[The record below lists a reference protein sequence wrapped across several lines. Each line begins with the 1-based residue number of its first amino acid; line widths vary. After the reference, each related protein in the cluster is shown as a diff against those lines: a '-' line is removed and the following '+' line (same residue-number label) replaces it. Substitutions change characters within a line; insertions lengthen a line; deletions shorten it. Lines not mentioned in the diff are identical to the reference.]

1 MEDALVGHANYST
14 VNGQER
20 PKQADQTKKQTNLRG
35 DWDLN
40 PVTVTKRGGENSKSS
55 NAGEYFLS
63 HTVVNNESEVDLVSF
78 SHSIFLL
85 RCTTVTRCYP
95 LEKSGEMLCSIRSGY
110 CTSIAA

>member
-40 PVTVTKRGGENSKSS
+40 PVTVTKRGGKTAS
-55 NAGEYFLS
+55 LQMR
-63 HTVVNNESEVDLVSF
+63 VNISC
-78 SHSIFLL
+78 HIQ
-85 RCTTVTRCYP
+85 
-95 LEKSGEMLCSIRSGY
+95 
-110 CTSIAA
+110 